1 MSGAG
6 HGLENHV
13 EEILVQ
19 TGIKHTRTPITEH
32 KSKPDF
38 IFPGI
43 AEYHDPHFDLNKL
56 TMLGVKTTCSDR
68 WRQVLAEADR
78 IQLKHLLTLQP
89 AISVNQTAEMQAK
102 NLQLVV
108 PRSLRPTFQPKQQ
121 EWLLNLRELLSLLGE
136 RQAG

>member
-1 MSGAG
+1 MEVIPARLPDSKGRHKG
-6 HGLENHV
+6 RSRV
-13 EEILVQ
+13 SRD
-19 TGIKHTRTPITEH
+19 IKEH

-78 IQLKHLLTLQP
+78 IRKLPRQGD
-89 AISVNQTAEMQAK
+89 SV
-102 NLQLVV
+102 
-108 PRSLRPTFQPKQQ
+108 
-121 EWLLNLRELLSLLGE
+121 
-136 RQAG
+136 